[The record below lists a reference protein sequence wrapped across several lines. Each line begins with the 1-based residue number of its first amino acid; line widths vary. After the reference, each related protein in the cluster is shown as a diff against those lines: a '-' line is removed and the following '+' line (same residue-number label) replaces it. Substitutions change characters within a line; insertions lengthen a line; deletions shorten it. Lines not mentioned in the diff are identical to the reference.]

1 MAALANDVLEAVLDS
16 NAESESASETAHESD
31 DDTGGDVFD
40 DDGIESDE
48 NKDEVPEIG
57 REEEVQSSTTRKR
70 KRDPSQWTRNA
81 NKLKRARGEEYV
93 NRNRQVVPAR
103 TVGHSCN
110 CKRKCSEKIVDE
122 KIKTIFEGFLQ
133 LSDKD
138 KQDSC
143 LFSLITCN
151 PVKRR
156 RPRVE
161 DSSTQRSS
169 SFYYRVKTQG
179 GDVVVCK
186 QAFLSMHGQ
195 LKD

>member
-1 MAALANDVLEAVLDS
+1 MAALANDVLEAVFDS
-16 NAESESASETAHESD
+16 NAESESESESETAHESD

-40 DDGIESDE
+40 DDGRESDE
-48 NKDEVPEIG
+48 NEDEVPEIG
-57 REEEVQSSTTRKR
+57 REEELQSSTTWKC

-81 NKLKRARGEEYV
+81 NKLKRARGEYV

-110 CKRKCSEKIVDE
+110 CKRKCSEKIGDE

-138 KQDSC
+138 KQDSY

-151 PVKRR
+151 PVKR
-156 RPRVE
+156 
-161 DSSTQRSS
+161 
-169 SFYYRVKTQG
+169 
-179 GDVVVCK
+179 
-186 QAFLSMHGQ
+186 
-195 LKD
+195 